1 MHDSSEILIYDEVAP
16 CPYLAGRE
24 ARMPLRY
31 PVNRVAGEQFDR
43 QLAEGDRRTGPLLY
57 RTVCPSCN
65 ACQPIRI
72 PVRDFQMN
80 RSQRRA
86 LRRGD
91 AAVEVKIRSPVA
103 DERRAKLYNKHG
115 TQRGLNS
122 RQGPVSVELYREFLV
137 KSCCDTVEI
146 DYVVDDVLV
155 AVAIVD
161 RGAKALSA
169 VYCFFDPGYSH
180 LSLGTYSI
188 LTQLRLAR
196 QWEMDYLYLGLYIAE
211 SPHMNYKIAYR
222 PHEMLVD
229 GHWIRQALPE

>member
-1 MHDSSEILIYDEVAP
+1 MHDSSEIVVYDEVAP

-24 ARMPLRY
+24 ARMPLRF
-31 PVNRVAGEQFDR
+31 PVNGLAGDQFDL
-43 QLAEGDRRTGPLLY
+43 QLAQGDRRTGPLVY
-57 RTVCPSCN
+57 RTACPSCN

-72 PVRDFQMN
+72 PVQDFQPN

-91 AAVEVKIRSPVA
+91 GAINTRMRKPVA
-103 DERRAKLYNKHG
+103 DERRVELYNMHG

-137 KSCCDTVEI
+137 TSCCDTVEI
-146 DYVVDDVLV
+146 DYLVDEVLV
-155 AVAIVD
+155 AVAILD

-196 QWEMDYLYLGLYIAE
+196 QWRMDYLYLGLYIAE
-211 SPHMNYKIAYR
+211 SPHMNYKTAYR
-222 PHEMLVD
+222 PHEVLVD
-229 GHWIRQALPE
+229 GRWIGQALAE